1 MRTLSSRVGNS
12 MLAFA
17 VVALS
22 ACGGDSTSS
31 GVTVPPVPVAPKI
44 SVLTLSSDSVVID
57 GSSTPFTATI
67 DNVAPDIQGVMI
79 QGHITQG
86 TTRRA
91 TGSMQI
97 NCSGAAAQPKG
108 PCVVSYA
115 IEASNSGDGTGTL
128 VEGAATFELQLTQN
142 GAALDTKTAA
152 VKLASKPP
160 VISIVS
166 LSSDM
171 ATIDGAA
178 VTLSAKIENVGASL
192 SGVAIQGYATQGTA
206 RRAAGS
212 MQIDCGSGVNV
223 LPTGTCAVSVV
234 LDASNDS
241 AGTGLLVQ
249 GAAKFELQLT
259 RNGTA
264 LDTAAIAATLVSNKP
279 PRIRALTLSSDT
291 ATIEGTATPYT
302 VTIENTG
309 PSLSGVF
316 IQGVVVQGTV
326 EQPAGGTVVICGSG
340 NGVLPTAFPS
350 GVCTAGSDW
359 GVSNRFSGAVVPGP
373 ATFEL
378 DLYVN
383 NNGVNMLVDKKTIQV
398 TLKNP

>member
-1 MRTLSSRVGNS
+1 

-22 ACGGDSTSS
+22 ACGGDNSSS

-44 SVLTLSSDSVVID
+44 SALTLSSDSVVID
-57 GSSTPFTATI
+57 GSSTPFTAAI
-67 DNVAPDIQGVMI
+67 DNVAPDIQGATI
-79 QGHITQG
+79 QGYITQG

-97 NCSGAAAQPKG
+97 NCSGAAVQPKG
-108 PCVVSYA
+108 PCMVSYA
-115 IEASNSGDGTGTL
+115 IEASNSGAGSGTL
-128 VEGAATFELQLTQN
+128 VAGAATFELQLTQN
-142 GAALDTKTAA
+142 GTALDTKTAA
-152 VKLASKPP
+152 VKLASRPP
-160 VISIVS
+160 AISVVS
-166 LSSDM
+166 LSSDT
-171 ATIDGAA
+171 ATIDGSA

-192 SGVAIQGYATQGTA
+192 SGVAVQGYATQGAA

-223 LPTGTCAVSVV
+223 LPTGTCTVSVV

-264 LDTAAIAATLVSNKP
+264 LNTAAIAATLVSHKP
-279 PRIRALTLSSDT
+279 PRLSALTSSADT
-291 ATIEGTATPYT
+291 ATIDGSYIPFTA
-302 VTIENTG
+302 TIENTG
-309 PSLSGVF
+309 PSLSGVVIQSF
-316 IQGVVVQGTV
+316 VIQGAVM
-326 EQPAGGTVVICGSG
+326 QPAGGTVVICGSG
-340 NGVLPTAFPS
+340 NGVLPS
-350 GVCTAGSDW
+350 GVCTAASSW
-359 GVSNRFSGAVVPGP
+359 GVSNQYGGTLVPGP

-383 NNGVNMLVDKKTIQV
+383 SNGAETLLDKKTIQV
-398 TLKNP
+398 TIKNP